1 MVTIPHIL
9 KDIAKIFSNNGKSVY
24 LVGGAVRDML
34 RGGEGKDLDLATDA
48 LPEDVTAMFHAAK
61 CRVIPTGIKH
71 GTVTVVFQGN
81 PFEITTFRTESDYGD
96 GRHPEKVAFARTI
109 EEDLSRRDFT
119 MNAIALELPSGR
131 VVDPFGGSV
140 DIKNRLVRCVGSPLE
155 RFGEDGLRP
164 LRCVRFAAQLGF
176 AVDSD
181 TLAAI
186 QPSLSITEKVS
197 AERKRDEL
205 DKILAAKGAINGLRL
220 MEKTGLLA
228 LILPEVAA
236 CRNVDQKGFHR
247 FDVLDHSLLAC
258 GYAAT
263 EEYPREVCLAALLHD
278 IGKPATRKK
287 GEDGVWTFYR
297 HEQESERLA
306 RDILTRLRYPN
317 AVIDT
322 VCLLVACHMF
332 HYTDDWT
339 DAAVRRFVMRV
350 GEGHLPNLYRLRRC
364 DAFATVSEPLPHTFL
379 MPLID
384 RVNAILAQKRALSL
398 KDLAVSGSDLI
409 ALGITPGP
417 RLGVILNEL
426 LETVIDDP
434 ELNVKEKL
442 LEIARNMEAR

>member
-1 MVTIPHIL
+1 M
-9 KDIAKIFSNNGKSVY
+9 
-24 LVGGAVRDML
+24 
-34 RGGEGKDLDLATDA
+34 
-48 LPEDVTAMFHAAK
+48 
-61 CRVIPTGIKH
+61 
-71 GTVTVVFQGN
+71 
-81 PFEITTFRTESDYGD
+81 
-96 GRHPEKVAFARTI
+96 
-109 EEDLSRRDFT
+109 
-119 MNAIALELPSGR
+119 
-131 VVDPFGGSV
+131 
-140 DIKNRLVRCVGSPLE
+140 
-155 RFGEDGLRP
+155 
-164 LRCVRFAAQLGF
+164 
-176 AVDSD
+176 
-181 TLAAI
+181 
-186 QPSLSITEKVS
+186 
-197 AERKRDEL
+197 
-205 DKILAAKGAINGLRL
+205 
-220 MEKTGLLA
+220 
-228 LILPEVAA
+228 
-236 CRNVDQKGFHR
+236 
-247 FDVLDHSLLAC
+247 
-258 GYAAT
+258 
-263 EEYPREVCLAALLHD
+263 
-278 IGKPATRKK
+278 
-287 GEDGVWTFYR
+287 